1 MDNLIKE
8 LKRSKKMNK
17 FARTAHSYKFMKV
30 EDYNKL
36 KPLTYTIL
44 TKKTEIETVINGK
57 LETKHTL
64 QRGDY
69 VMCGKK
75 GEKYG
80 HKLEK
85 VLDLF
90 DIGIIKNKE
99 VIRTGFKL
107 TKKNCKNLTK
117 SNIEKGRVKI
127 TASWG
132 EEQIMSIDDYIL
144 LELDNSGYYG
154 IEKEAFKKTYKKV

>member
-8 LKRSKKMNK
+8 LKKSKKMNK

-44 TKKTEIETVINGK
+44 TKKTEIETIINGK
-57 LETKHTL
+57 LETKHIL

-69 VMCGKK
+69 VLCGKK

-107 TKKNCKNLTK
+107 TKKNCKKLTK

-132 EEQIMSIDDYIL
+132 EEQIMNVEDYIL

>member
-1 MDNLIKE
+1 
-8 LKRSKKMNK
+8 MNG
-17 FARTAHSYKFMKV
+17 KV
-30 EDYNKL
+30 ETIYNL
-36 KPLTYTIL
+36 D
-44 TKKTEIETVINGK
+44 
-57 LETKHTL
+57 
-64 QRGDY
+64 RGDY
-69 VMCGKK
+69 VLCGKK

-117 SNIEKGRVKI
+117 SNIIKI
-127 TASWG
+127 KASWG
-132 EEQIMSIDDYIL
+132 EEQTLIADDYI

-154 IEKEAFKKTYKKV
+154 INKESFKKTYKKV

>member
-1 MDNLIKE
+1 MDNLIRG
-8 LKRSKKMNK
+8 LKKSKKMNK
-17 FARTAHSYKFMKV
+17 FVRNSHSYKFMKV

-44 TKKTEIETVINGK
+44 IKNTNIITIINGK
-57 LETKHTL
+57 KETEQQL

-90 DIGIIKNKE
+90 DMGIIKNKE

-107 TKKNCKNLTK
+107 TKKNCK

-127 TASWG
+127 KASWG
-132 EEQIMSIDDYIL
+132 EEQILNINDYIL

-154 IEKEAFKKTYKKV
+154 IEKGAFKKSYKKV

>member
-1 MDNLIKE
+1 MDNLIKG
-8 LKRSKKMNK
+8 LKKSKKMNK
-17 FARTAHSYKFMKV
+17 FARTVHSYKFMKV

-44 TKKTEIETVINGK
+44 TKKTKIETIVNGK
-57 LETKHTL
+57 LETKYTL

-69 VMCGKK
+69 VLCSKN

-107 TKKNCKNLTK
+107 TKKNCK

-127 TASWG
+127 KASWG
-132 EEQIMSIDDYIL
+132 EEQILNINDYIL

-154 IEKEAFKKTYKKV
+154 IEKGAFKKSYKKV

>member
-1 MDNLIKE
+1 MDNLIKG
-8 LKRSKKMNK
+8 LKKSKKMNK
-17 FARTAHSYKFMKV
+17 FARTVHSYKFMKV

-44 TKKTEIETVINGK
+44 IKNTNIITIINGK
-57 LETKHTL
+57 KETEQQL

-90 DIGIIKNKE
+90 DMGIIKNKE

-107 TKKNCKNLTK
+107 TKKNLN
-117 SNIEKGRVKI
+117 
-127 TASWG
+127 
-132 EEQIMSIDDYIL
+132 
-144 LELDNSGYYG
+144 
-154 IEKEAFKKTYKKV
+154 F

>member
-8 LKRSKKMNK
+8 LKKSKKMNK
-17 FARTAHSYKFMKV
+17 FARTAHSYKFMKI

-44 TKKTEIETVINGK
+44 TKKTKIETIMNGK
-57 LETKHTL
+57 IETIYNL
-64 QRGDY
+64 DRGDY
-69 VMCGKK
+69 VLCGKK

-107 TKKNCKNLTK
+107 TKKNCKNLLK
-117 SNIEKGRVKI
+117 SNIEKGRVK
-127 TASWG
+127 
-132 EEQIMSIDDYIL
+132 YR
-144 LELDNSGYYG
+144 
-154 IEKEAFKKTYKKV
+154 KR

>member
-44 TKKTEIETVINGK
+44 TKKTKIETIVNGK
-57 LETKHTL
+57 LETKYTL

-69 VMCGKK
+69 VLCSKN

-107 TKKNCKNLTK
+107 TKKICKNLTK
-117 SNIEKGRVKI
+117 SNIKKGKVKI
-127 TASWG
+127 KASWG
-132 EEQIMSIDDYIL
+132 EEQTLIADDYIL

-154 IEKEAFKKTYKKV
+154 INKESFKKTYKKV

>member
-1 MDNLIKE
+1 MDNLIKG
-8 LKRSKKMNK
+8 LKKSKKMNK
-17 FARTAHSYKFMKV
+17 FARTVHSYKFMKV

-44 TKKTEIETVINGK
+44 TKKTKIETIVNGK
-57 LETKHTL
+57 LETKYTL

-69 VMCGKK
+69 VLCSKN

-107 TKKNCKNLTK
+107 TKKICKNLTK
-117 SNIEKGRVKI
+117 SNIIKI
-127 TASWG
+127 KASWG
-132 EEQIMSIDDYIL
+132 EEQTLIVDDYIL

-154 IEKEAFKKTYKKV
+154 INKESFKKTYKKFI